1 MRAFGW
7 FVRERFEDDTR
18 HLARAAGAGVD
29 GRRPLTLIGAGRTRA
44 IVRADLPGVT
54 WYAAADGSFAIT
66 DGEVFAI
73 GADRAPAQP
82 GAAASAILH
91 AVRRDGAAAL
101 RALNGTAAVMVWDAP
116 SGRLALASDRA
127 GYGLC
132 FWMESAGAIFFGSDI
147 LSLIRS
153 DPRTSLNEAAVDLF
167 LAGGF
172 ISAPWTSLAHV
183 HKVPAGH
190 VLIADRRA
198 ATLTQYWRPTGR
210 PRIRVRGAPLKQ
222 LQQQALL
229 KAVERQLPGSGRPAL
244 LLSSGIDS
252 MYLGALLARKF
263 QVRPVAFTYRYA
275 DYHGPFNEAEGARIA
290 ARTLGLEHH
299 EMPVRLAD
307 ILSRL
312 RPMLIDHGGP
322 FSYGA
327 HSAILRDVAASG
339 ATVVYNG
346 LEPDAPYCS
355 PSEFI
360 GQRLRA
366 LPLPH
371 AAVAAAIERTCGA
384 DRRWAR
390 ALANAERVAATG
402 LVWRFHAPLSPDPVR
417 RSLYLDPGTVERCKR
432 AASLLFADVI
442 REYADEPPVVRVGG
456 PLMRLY
462 GSEGSNRWSACFGR
476 AHGLLPRSPLLDAD
490 YVDLMHRFPWD
501 GRKQLLRELA
511 AELLGPELAW
521 WPKIGQTLPINDW
534 LRGPLSG
541 LFAAELSRARIAA
554 GGLFR
559 HDAIEGLLHRHMAGV
574 ASHAWTLWN
583 VIAITT
589 WQEIVREEAG
599 KHLSVRPLAPLR
611 QTAY

>member
-7 FVRERFEDDTR
+7 FVRERFEDDPG
-18 HLARAAGAGVD
+18 HLARAASAGVD
-29 GRRPLTLIGAGRTRA
+29 GRRPLTLIGGGRTRA
-44 IVRADLPGVT
+44 IVRADLPDVT
-54 WYAAADGSFAIT
+54 WCAAADGSFAIV
-66 DGEVFAI
+66 DGEVFGI
-73 GADRAPAQP
+73 GADRPPNDRA
-82 GAAASAILH
+82 AAASALLH
-91 AVRRDGAAAL
+91 GLRRDAAAAL

-116 SGRLALASDRA
+116 SGRLALAADRA

-153 DPRTSLNEAAVDLF
+153 DPRTGLNEGAIDLF

-172 ISAPWTSLAHV
+172 ISAPWTSLAHI

-190 VLIADRRA
+190 VLVADSRSAR
-198 ATLTQYWRPTGR
+198 LTQYWRATGR
-210 PRIRVRGAPLKQ
+210 PRVRLRGAPLKQ
-222 LQQQALL
+222 RQQQALL
-229 KAVERQLPGSGRPAL
+229 KAVERQLPGSAQPAL

-275 DYHGPFNEAEGARIA
+275 DYEGPFNEGEGARTA
-290 ARTLGLEHH
+290 TRRLGLEHH
-299 EMPVRLAD
+299 EMPVGLAD

-312 RPMLIDHGGP
+312 RSMLIDHGGP

-339 ATVVYNG
+339 AKVVYNG

-355 PSEFI
+355 ASELI
-360 GQRLRA
+360 GQCLRA

-371 AAVAAAIERTCGA
+371 AVMAAAVERACGP

-390 ALANAERVAATG
+390 AIANAERVAATG

-417 RSLYLDPGTVERCKR
+417 RSLYLDPGTMERCKR
-432 AASLLFADVI
+432 AASLLFADVV
-442 REYADEPPVVRVGG
+442 REYQGEHPVVRVGG

-476 AHGLLPRSPLLDAD
+476 AHGLLPRSPLLDTE

-501 GRKQLLRELA
+501 GRKQPLRELA

-521 WPKIGQTLPINDW
+521 WPKIGQTLPINQW

-559 HDAIEGLLHRHMAGV
+559 QDVIEELYRRHRAG
-574 ASHAWTLWN
+574 AGSHAWTLWN
-583 VIAITT
+583 VIAVTT

-599 KHLSVRPLAPLR
+599 KHLAVRRLAPL
-611 QTAY
+611 QHAVS